1 MTNNALAF
9 TALCNEY
16 CSACENAAS
25 MEPHDFAG
33 MMLRLLPRIYISASD
48 LTDEGA
54 LDDGYIDQ
62 DALEEDVYDS
72 VRHGIEMALGEDD
85 SYLEVF
91 EQDMKYSDTPI
102 GASIAEGLADLFQV
116 FYNYFETVRDATD
129 DVAASAIVAVKED
142 FDMYWSQTLCN
153 VMRPLNSIYHS
164 FDS

>member
-16 CSACENAAS
+16 CSACENCVT
-25 MEPHDFAG
+25 MQPRDFAAT
-33 MMLRLLPRIYISASD
+33 MLRLLPRIYITASD

-54 LDDGYIDQ
+54 LDDGYINR
-62 DALEEDVYDS
+62 DALEEEIYDS
-72 VRHGIEMALGEDD
+72 VRRNIESLLGEDD

-91 EQDMKYSDTPI
+91 MNDMKYSDTPI

-116 FYNYFETVRDATD
+116 FYNYLETVRDATD

-142 FDMYWSQTLCN
+142 FDSYWSQILCN
-153 VMRPLNSIYHS
+153 VLRPINSYYHS
-164 FDS
+164 F